1 MTALNPDAIPRY
13 TSNRGVENLDSGPRT
28 RKPCGFLVIT
38 PCHLPNN
45 GKEGMEIPEYHPPSI
60 TVSNLLAA
68 LFGLLLPLRKNDR
81 NPAMLA
87 CRVLFLPARLAV
99 QS

>member
-1 MTALNPDAIPRY
+1 MKPTLNPDAIPRY

-28 RKPCGFLVIT
+28 RKPCGFLVFT
-38 PCHLPNN
+38 PCQSPIN

-68 LFGLLLPLRKNDR
+68 LFGLLLRKNDR

-87 CRVLFLPARLAV
+87 CRVLFLRARLAV